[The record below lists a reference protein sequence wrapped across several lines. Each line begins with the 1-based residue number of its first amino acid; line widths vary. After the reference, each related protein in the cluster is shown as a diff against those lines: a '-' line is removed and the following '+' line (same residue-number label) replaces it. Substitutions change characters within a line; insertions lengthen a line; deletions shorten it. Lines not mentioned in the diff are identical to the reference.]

1 MRDERERR
9 SPAGRARRKGAASFT
24 VPAAGAVLAI
34 VVIAFVVPMLG
45 SVAAK
50 HDGAASGTR
59 TVVCAP
65 GMASRAAVLS
75 ATRGSPAA
83 LADSAVAPGALSEA
97 AAPPSSGAGV
107 TGIFGADSPP
117 SESIRQLAW
126 LVLGICAAI
135 FVVVEGVLVLA
146 VIRFRRR
153 ARDGAAAGAA
163 TSGGTP
169 APADDPTQLYG
180 SNPIELAWTVVPLLI
195 VFVLGLVTIR
205 TIREVQLTEPPEGAL
220 RVQAIGHQ
228 WWWEYRFP
236 DELGDGR
243 EVVVA
248 NELTV
253 PVDRP
258 VWLELESADVIHSW
272 WVPRLAGKTDLVP
285 ARTNVTWFEARRPG
299 LYLGQCAEY
308 CGTQHANMLLRVTAV
323 PPDDFRT
330 WLEHQAK
337 PAVVDP
343 AVDEGRRLFAA
354 FACLNCHVIDGVSA
368 GMFGPNLTHLAS
380 RETIG
385 SGIVPLTRDNL
396 RAWIAD
402 PQTIKIGCN
411 MPSLKLTD
419 DELDLI
425 TDYLM
430 TLQ

>member
-1 MRDERERR
+1 MRIPIDARTNAIGAR
-9 SPAGRARRKGAASFT
+9 GLRAAFVPLGAILVISLLGGMAPSAASE
-24 VPAAGAVLAI
+24 VGASAPI
-34 VVIAFVVPMLG
+34 CSTTLG
-45 SVAAK
+45 RS
-50 HDGAASGTR
+50 
-59 TVVCAP
+59 AP
-65 GMASRAAVLS
+65 GMI
-75 ATRGSPAA
+75 G
-83 LADSAVAPGALSEA
+83 G
-97 AAPPSSGAGV
+97 PPTSGAGV

-117 SESIRQLAW
+117 AESIRHLAW

-135 FVVVEGVLVLA
+135 FVIVEGLLFMA

-153 ARDGAAAGAA
+153 TRADARGTPSSSAGGSAAAGSIAA
-163 TSGGTP
+163 GEP
-169 APADDPTQLYG
+169 EPQQLYG

-220 RVQAIGHQ
+220 RVQVIGHQ

-248 NELTV
+248 NELVV
-253 PVDRP
+253 PTDRP

-272 WVPRLAGKTDLVP
+272 WVPRLAGKTDCIP
-285 ARTNVTWFEARRPG
+285 GRTNVTWFKARRPG

-308 CGTQHANMLLRVTAV
+308 CGTQHAGMLLRVTAV
-323 PPDDFRT
+323 APDDFRA
-330 WLEHQAK
+330 WLEHQAS
-337 PAVVDP
+337 PAIVDP
-343 AVDEGRRLFAA
+343 SVAEGRRLFAS
-354 FACLNCHVIDGVSA
+354 FACLNCHAIDGVSA

-385 SGIVPLTRDNL
+385 SGIIPLTRANL

-402 PQTIKIGCN
+402 PQTMKIGCN

-419 DELDLI
+419 QELDQI

-430 TLQ
+430 TLR

>member
-1 MRDERERR
+1 MRDEGERG
-9 SPAGRARRKGAASFT
+9 SPAGRARRKGATSITAT
-24 VPAAGAVLAI
+24 AVGAVLAI
-34 VVIAFVVPMLG
+34 ITIAFSVPMLG
-45 SVAAK
+45 SVAAPR
-50 HDGAASGTR
+50 HGAAAEAR
-59 TVVCAP
+59 AMICAA
-65 GMASRAAVLS
+65 GATSRAAVIAAAGVSTS
-75 ATRGSPAA
+75 APAAADVAPAA
-83 LADSAVAPGALSEA
+83 LAERT
-97 AAPPSSGAGV
+97 APPSSGAGV

-135 FVVVEGVLVLA
+135 FIVVEGVLIVA

-153 ARDGAAAGAA
+153 TRDAVAEGAA
-163 TSGGTP
+163 TPGHATS
-169 APADDPTQLYG
+169 PADDPTQLYG

-220 RVQAIGHQ
+220 RVQVIGHQ

-258 VWLELESADVIHSW
+258 VWLELETADVIHSW

-323 PPDDFRT
+323 PPDEFRE
-330 WLEHQAK
+330 WLEHQAT
-337 PAVVDP
+337 PAIVDP
-343 AVDEGRRLFAA
+343 AVDEGRHLFAA
-354 FACLNCHVIDGVSA
+354 FACLNCHVVDGVSA

-402 PQTIKIGCN
+402 PQTLKIGCN

-430 TLQ
+430 TLR